1 MPTIIFE
8 SHATTFDNE
17 RKIASGHFDV
27 DLSPRGVQQAK
38 ELGERRKG
46 EHFDAIFTSDLQRAY
61 KTATLAFGDAFPI
74 FQDNR
79 LRECNYGAFEH
90 QPSSIIEAESPNRI
104 HIPFP
109 GGDSYEQR
117 ATLIASLLS
126 EIVTKHP
133 NGRILIIGHRATQY
147 GIEAF
152 ATGAALTQIVA
163 TPWQWQPGWT
173 YNITAE
179 RYGITKQNMLK

>member
-1 MPTIIFE
+1 MTTIIFE

-38 ELGERRKG
+38 DLGERRKG

-61 KTATLAFGDAFPI
+61 KTAALAFGDTFPI

-90 QPSSIIEAESPNRI
+90 QLSSIIESERPNRI
-104 HIPFP
+104 NTPFP
-109 GGDSYEQR
+109 DGDSYAQR
-117 ATLIASLLS
+117 TKLIASLLN
-126 EIVTKHP
+126 EIAQRYP
-133 NGRILIIGHRATQY
+133 DGQILIIGHRATQY

-152 ATGAALTQIVA
+152 ATGAALAKIVTA
-163 TPWQWQPGWT
+163 PWQWQPGWT
-173 YNITAE
+173 YNINA
-179 RYGITKQNMLK
+179 